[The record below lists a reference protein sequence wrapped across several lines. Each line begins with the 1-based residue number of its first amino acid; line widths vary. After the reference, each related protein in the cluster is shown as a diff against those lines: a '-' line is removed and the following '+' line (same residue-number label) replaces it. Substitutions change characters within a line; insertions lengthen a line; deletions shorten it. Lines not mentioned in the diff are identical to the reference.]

1 LTVRSCR
8 NKEERLH
15 SKVLSYIINVQS
27 QSLMMLVVKSKSV
40 YTSLITI

>member
-15 SKVLSYIINVQS
+15 SKILLHIIIVQL
-27 QSLMMLVVKSKSV
+27 QSLC
-40 YTSLITI
+40 